1 MSGYSLLCRSCSPP
15 KYRAPEP
22 LESRNYATGFYGL
35 INKPAANDQN
45 SQAEDGRG
53 GMEVALYG
61 SLASTSR
68 PSNRSKR
75 PCLSPKLLPVKP
87 LSAQLCRRLALIST
101 QRDGLSEQSRT
112 LIQLSSRMSLA
123 DSRVISGFPLRAY
136 VTDFGVNSMQQAAG
150 NPAR

>member
-1 MSGYSLLCRSCSPP
+1 MSGYPLLCRSCSPP

-61 SLASTSR
+61 SLAFTSR

-87 LSAQLCRRLALIST
+87 LSAQLAAGSRSF
-101 QRDGLSEQSRT
+101 QHNVMGYQSNREP

>member
-112 LIQLSSRMSLA
+112 PNSAVIPHVSSRQ
-123 DSRVISGFPLRAY
+123 SGHLGIPAKSIRDGLR
-136 VTDFGVNSMQQAAG
+136 
-150 NPAR
+150 R